1 LAARVG
7 SKEGAMKKLL
17 WVVIAGFPFLL
28 YSFNIVLG
36 QAKKPPQKT
45 PELLDL
51 GKKVY
56 EQNCS
61 PCHGTKGDGKGPAGV
76 VLKPPPN
83 DFNNPLK
90 EWPKTKG
97 DPNKIFEVISK
108 GVPNSA
114 MVKWDQ
120 LSEKERWALVY
131 TVLGFAAPKASPKK
145 K

>member
-1 LAARVG
+1 
-7 SKEGAMKKLL
+7 MKRLL
-17 WVVIAGFPFLL
+17 WIMVIGCLFLSYPF
-28 YSFNIVLG
+28 NMALG
-36 QAKKPPQKT
+36 QAKRPPAKT

-97 DPNKIFEVISK
+97 DPNKIFEVITK

-131 TVLGFAAPKASPKK
+131 TVLGFAVPKAAPKK

>member
-1 LAARVG
+1 
-7 SKEGAMKKLL
+7 MKKSL
-17 WVVIAGFPFLL
+17 WVVVIGSLFLL
-28 YSFNIVLG
+28 YSFNVAMG
-36 QAKKPPQKT
+36 QAKKPPPKT
-45 PELLDL
+45 PELLTL

-97 DPNKIFEVISK
+97 DPNKIFEVITK

-114 MVKWDQ
+114 MIKWDN

-131 TVLGFAAPKASPKK
+131 TVLGFAAPKAPSKK
-145 K
+145 TK

>member
-1 LAARVG
+1 
-7 SKEGAMKKLL
+7 MKRLL
-17 WVVIAGFPFLL
+17 WIMVIGCLFLSYPF
-28 YSFNIVLG
+28 NMALG
-36 QAKKPPQKT
+36 QAKRPPAKT

-97 DPNKIFEVISK
+97 DPSKIFEVITK
-108 GVPNSA
+108 GIPNSA

-120 LSEKERWALVY
+120 LSEQERWALVY
-131 TVLGFAAPKASPKK
+131 TVVGFAAPKAPPKK